1 MASAGQSDQQI
12 AINMCCSLSAVVKRK
27 RAVRKK
33 VLDFLE
39 GKAVTT
45 IYINGNRYE
54 FEDLKNQ
61 KIEIEYVRQALTEKL
76 TER

>member
-27 RAVRKK
+27 QAVRKK
-33 VLDFLE
+33 ILDFLE

-45 IYINGNRYE
+45 IYINGNRYD
-54 FEDLKNQ
+54 FEDLKNHEI
-61 KIEIEYVRQALTEKL
+61 KIECVRKTLTEKL
-76 TER
+76 TGL

>member
-1 MASAGQSDQQI
+1 MTSAGQSDQQI
-12 AINMCCSLSAVVKRK
+12 AMSMCCSLSAVVKRK
-27 RAVRKK
+27 RDVREK

-61 KIEIEYVRQALTEKL
+61 KIEIEYVRQALTKKL
-76 TER
+76 TEK